1 MKLRFLARWLAVAAL
16 FLSAASAY
24 AYDFMSGGI
33 YYNVLSEED
42 RTVEVTRRD
51 SYSQYSGSIII
62 PERVLAG
69 GKTYTVMSIGY
80 RAFYYC
86 NALTSVDLSST
97 SLTSIGDEAFYNC
110 DALTSVTFPA
120 SLTSIGDEAF
130 RGCEALTSVDLSST
144 SLTSIG
150 GSAFSYCDALTSV
163 DLSSTSLTSIGDNAF
178 YNCDAL
184 TSVDLSS
191 TSLTS
196 IGDGA
201 FYYCDALTSVTLPAS
216 LTSIGGSA
224 FGYCVALTSVDLS
237 STSLTS
243 IGGEA
248 FRECVA
254 LTSVAFPASLMS
266 IGYYAFYNCDALTSV
281 AFPASL
287 TSIGNDAFSGCDAL
301 TSVDLSSTSLTSIG
315 DEAFWGCEALTSV
328 AFPASLTSIGDK
340 AFRGCDALTSVS
352 FPASLTSI
360 GYYAFKDCEA
370 LTNLTVDE
378 SNPAFASRDNVLY
391 SKSLDTLVCYPAG
404 LGKEVVI
411 PEMVRSVR
419 YDAFPGEVDT
429 VYCQPQTPP
438 TAVDG
443 YFQNMFT
450 DETLMNAVLYV
461 PIGTKAAYMK
471 VDPWRNFWN
480 IEEMDFATVGIDG
493 VTAQG
498 EPTVAV
504 RGGKIV
510 VDGASTAGVIEVFS
524 TDGRCAYRGTGTV
537 IEGLPK
543 GAYVVR
549 VGKFTQKVAL

>member
-16 FLSAASAY
+16 FLSAASAH

-33 YYNVLSEED
+33 YYDVLSEED

-51 SYSQYSGSIII
+51 SYGHSHYSGSIII
-62 PERVLAG
+62 PERVLHE

-80 RAFYYC
+80 RAFYY
-86 NALTSVDLSST
+86 
-97 SLTSIGDEAFYNC
+97 C

-150 GSAFSYCDALTSV
+150 EY
-163 DLSSTSLTSIGDNAF
+163 AF

-201 FYYCDALTSVTLPAS
+201 FW
-216 LTSIGGSA
+216 
-224 FGYCVALTSVDLS
+224 
-237 STSLTS
+237 
-243 IGGEA
+243 
-248 FRECVA
+248 
-254 LTSVAFPASLMS
+254 
-266 IGYYAFYNCDALTSV
+266 N
-281 AFPASL
+281 
-287 TSIGNDAFSGCDAL
+287 CDAL

-315 DEAFWGCEALTSV
+315 DEAFYNCNALSTVDLSSTSLTSIGGSAFSYCDALTSVDLSSTSLTSIGGSAFSDCEALTSVAFPASLTSIGGSAFSGCEALTSV
-328 AFPASLTSIGDK
+328 AFPASLTSIGGSAFSGCEALTSVDLSSTSLTSIGDK
-340 AFRGCDALTSVS
+340 AFRGCDALTSVA

-360 GYYAFKDCEA
+360 GYYAFSGCEA

-378 SNPAFASRDNVLY
+378 GNPAFTSRDNVLY

-443 YFQNMFT
+443 EFQDMFT

-461 PIGTKAAYMK
+461 PKGTKAAYMQ

-480 IEEMDFATVGIDG
+480 VEEMDFATVGIDD
-493 VTAQG
+493 VAAQG
-498 EPTVAV
+498 VPSVTV
-504 RGGKIV
+504 RGGAIV
-510 VDGASTAGVIEVFS
+510 VEGAAATDVVEVFAA
-524 TDGRCAYRGTGTV
+524 DGRCAYRGASAT
-537 IEGLPK
+537 ISHLP
-543 GAYVVR
+543 GGIYVVR
-549 VGKFTQKVAL
+549 VGKHVQKVAL

>member
-16 FLSAASAY
+16 FLSAASAH
-24 AYDFMSGGI
+24 AYDFSFDGI
-33 YYNVLSEED
+33 YYDVLSEED
-42 RTVEVTRRD
+42 RTVEVTR
-51 SYSQYSGSIII
+51 SESSGSYSGSIII
-62 PERVLAG
+62 PERVLHE
-69 GKTYTVMSIGY
+69 GKTYTV
-80 RAFYYC
+80 
-86 NALTSVDLSST
+86 
-97 SLTSIGDEAFYNC
+97 TSIGDYAFYNC
-110 DALTSVTFPA
+110 YVLTSVVFPV
-120 SLTSIGDEAF
+120 SLMSIGDYAF
-130 RGCEALTSVDLSST
+130 YNCS
-144 SLTSIG
+144 
-150 GSAFSYCDALTSV
+150 ALTSV

-178 YNCDAL
+178 RYCVALTSVDLSSTSLTSIGEYAFYNCDALTSVDLSSTSLTSIGYATFYNCDALTSVAFPASLMSIGYYAFQGCDALTSVDLSSTSLTSIGDYVFQNCSALTSVDLSSTSLTSIGYDAFYNCDALTSVAFSTSLTFIGGSAFKDCDAL

-201 FYYCDALTSVTLPAS
+201 FY
-216 LTSIGGSA
+216 
-224 FGYCVALTSVDLS
+224 
-237 STSLTS
+237 
-243 IGGEA
+243 
-248 FRECVA
+248 
-254 LTSVAFPASLMS
+254 
-266 IGYYAFYNCDALTSV
+266 NCDALTGV
-281 AFPASL
+281 A
-287 TSIGNDAFSGCDAL
+287 
-301 TSVDLSSTSLTSIG
+301 
-315 DEAFWGCEALTSV
+315 
-328 AFPASLTSIGDK
+328 
-340 AFRGCDALTSVS
+340 

-360 GYYAFKDCEA
+360 GYYAFSGCEA

-443 YFQNMFT
+443 EFQDMFSS
-450 DETLMNAVLYV
+450 DELMNAVLYV
-461 PIGTKAAYMK
+461 PVGTKAAYMK

-493 VTAQG
+493 VAAQG
-498 EPTVAV
+498 VPSVTV
-504 RGGKIV
+504 RGGAIV
-510 VDGASTAGVIEVFS
+510 VEGAAATDVVEVFAA
-524 TDGRCAYRGTGTV
+524 DGRCAYRGTSTV

-549 VGKFTQKVAL
+549 IGKFTQKVML